1 MTHQQARHC
10 ERSVA
15 IHLHA
20 KLLRFYVEDM
30 NFAQIQKRS
39 IEDFAQNSG
48 SHAKSDIHVVTE
60 HAYHPRKCFFVFERC
75 QTGDIAS
82 QRLMDAQTG

>member
-39 IEDFAQNSG
+39 IEDFAQN
-48 SHAKSDIHVVTE
+48 
-60 HAYHPRKCFFVFERC
+60 
-75 QTGDIAS
+75 
-82 QRLMDAQTG
+82 